1 MKTVRENGIFMEF
14 KIVPHSVVKT
24 LPKNKFIYL
33 AKKSV
38 LYPERYEKITEGYF
52 KNKGKDQIC
61 FTEKIYRKVL
71 KN

>member
-1 MKTVRENGIFMEF
+1 MDSGGGNNEGCCRD
-14 KIVPHSVVKT
+14 S
-24 LPKNKFIYL
+24 